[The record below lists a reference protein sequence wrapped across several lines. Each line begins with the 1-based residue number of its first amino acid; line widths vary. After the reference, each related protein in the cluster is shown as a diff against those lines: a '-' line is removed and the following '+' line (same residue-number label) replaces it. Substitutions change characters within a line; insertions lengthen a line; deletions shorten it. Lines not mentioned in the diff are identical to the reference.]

1 MNCLLVDVG
10 NTRVKWATSDGRRL
24 ATSRSAAYAEW
35 SAEDWRE
42 TLLGECRFERVLVAS
57 VARGEAVDRL
67 RMAVRVAT
75 GREAEFVAST
85 REAAGVR
92 NAYRDPVQLGVDRWL
107 AVVAAHHDPGGACC
121 VVDVGTA
128 ATVDAVRGDGQHLGG
143 FIVPGPDLM
152 VGSLLRGTSDLAV
165 RSASSEPGAA
175 AYFADNTRDAIHRGC
190 RLALA
195 SLVDRS
201 VADLGRLLGTLP
213 HLLLTGGAAGEIQPH
228 LRSSFTLDPDLV
240 LRGLAVVSTCPGT
253 PDGTAG
259 LDPHSKQ
266 AGETGR

>member
-1 MNCLLVDVG
+1 MSCLLVDVG

-35 SAEDWRE
+35 SAEDWRD

-152 VGSLLRGTSDLAV
+152 VGSLLHGTSDLAV

-253 PDGTAG
+253 PGGTAG

-266 AGETGR
+266 ARETDQ

>member
-1 MNCLLVDVG
+1 MSCLLVDVG
-10 NTRVKWATSDGRRL
+10 NTRVKWATSNGEQL
-24 ATSRSAAYAEW
+24 TPGRSAAYAEW
-35 SAEDWRE
+35 SADDWRR
-42 TLLGECRFERVLVAS
+42 TLLGERGFERVLVAS

-67 RMAVRVAT
+67 RTAVRVAT

-85 REAAGVR
+85 PEAAGVR
-92 NAYRDPVQLGVDRWL
+92 NAYRDPAQLGVDRWL
-107 AVVAAHHDPGGACC
+107 AIVAAHRDPGGACC

-128 ATVDAVRGDGQHLGG
+128 ATIDAVRGDGQHLGG

-165 RSASSEPGAA
+165 RSAASGPGVAA
-175 AYFADNTRDAIHRGC
+175 HFADNTRDAIQLGC

-201 VADLGRLLGTLP
+201 VTDLGRLLGALP
-213 HLLLTGGAAGEIQPH
+213 QLLLTGGAAGEIQPL

-240 LRGLAVVSTCPGT
+240 LRGLAVVNTYSGT
-253 PDGTAG
+253 PGGTAG
-259 LDPHSKQ
+259 SDSHSKQ
-266 AGETGR
+266 AGETGH